1 MVDMVS
7 TITARE
13 LRNVRLTTTYLSAGY
28 NIVEVNEFFER
39 CADALDGK
47 AEMSPEEVEQQMFTT
62 VRFTNGYDIGQI
74 DDPLDRIA
82 ETLRHLPVEEPV
94 QPVQPV
100 QPMQPVQPAAQ
111 PVQPAQQPIDAQ
123 QPAQLPIDSQQ
134 TQFVQPTP
142 QTQPAQQPV
151 PQQTQQPVQQTQPAS
166 RGNWQGRDRRSVA
179 RRQSVLRKIP
189 MEWPSARA
197 DHNQGAGAGDRPDR
211 RRRLHSAVAACNPR
225 RFALNRFLPPSR
237 FTSRCRFRQIARNRH
252 AQKKMQPYV
261 CIFFKMTR

>member
-13 LRNVRLTTTYLSAGY
+13 LRNVRLTTTYLSEGY

-62 VRFTNGYDIGQI
+62 VRFTDGYDIGQI
-74 DDPLDRIA
+74 DDLLDRIA

-94 QPVQPV
+94 
-100 QPMQPVQPAAQ
+100 Q

-166 RGNWQGRDRRSVA
+166 AATGKGAIGAVLHEGNLFYGKFQWNGHQHVLITTKGQVLEIGPTDVA
-179 RRQSVLRKIP
+179 GFILQ
-189 MEWPSARA
+189 
-197 DHNQGAGAGDRPDR
+197 
-211 RRRLHSAVAACNPR
+211 
-225 RFALNRFLPPSR
+225 
-237 FTSRCRFRQIARNRH
+237 
-252 AQKKMQPYV
+252 
-261 CIFFKMTR
+261 

>member
-74 DDPLDRIA
+74 DDLLDRIA

-134 TQFVQPTP
+134 TQFVQ
-142 QTQPAQQPV
+142 
-151 PQQTQQPVQQTQPAS
+151 QTQPAS
-166 RGNWQGRDRRSVA
+166 AATGKGAIGAVLHEGNLFYGKFQWNGHQHVLITTKGQVLEIGPTDVA
-179 RRQSVLRKIP
+179 GFILQ
-189 MEWPSARA
+189 
-197 DHNQGAGAGDRPDR
+197 
-211 RRRLHSAVAACNPR
+211 
-225 RFALNRFLPPSR
+225 
-237 FTSRCRFRQIARNRH
+237 
-252 AQKKMQPYV
+252 
-261 CIFFKMTR
+261 

>member
-13 LRNVRLTTTYLSAGY
+13 LRNVRLTTTYLSEGY

-74 DDPLDRIA
+74 DDLLDRIA
-82 ETLRHLPVEEPV
+82 ETLRHLPVEE
-94 QPVQPV
+94 
-100 QPMQPVQPAAQ
+100 

-166 RGNWQGRDRRSVA
+166 AATGKGAIGAVLHEGNLFYGKFQWNGHQHVLITTKGQVLEIGPTDVA
-179 RRQSVLRKIP
+179 GFILQ
-189 MEWPSARA
+189 
-197 DHNQGAGAGDRPDR
+197 
-211 RRRLHSAVAACNPR
+211 
-225 RFALNRFLPPSR
+225 
-237 FTSRCRFRQIARNRH
+237 
-252 AQKKMQPYV
+252 
-261 CIFFKMTR
+261 

>member
-28 NIVEVNEFFER
+28 NIVEVNGFFER

-166 RGNWQGRDRRSVA
+166 AATGKGAIGAVLHEGNLFYGKFQWNGHQHVLITTKGQVLEIGPTDVA
-179 RRQSVLRKIP
+179 GFILQ
-189 MEWPSARA
+189 
-197 DHNQGAGAGDRPDR
+197 
-211 RRRLHSAVAACNPR
+211 
-225 RFALNRFLPPSR
+225 
-237 FTSRCRFRQIARNRH
+237 
-252 AQKKMQPYV
+252 
-261 CIFFKMTR
+261 

>member
-1 MVDMVS
+1 MVS

-111 PVQPAQQPIDAQ
+111 PVQPAQQPI
-123 QPAQLPIDSQQ
+123 
-134 TQFVQPTP
+134 
-142 QTQPAQQPV
+142 V
-151 PQQTQQPVQQTQPAS
+151 PSAAAAAIIMFSVAANPAS
-166 RGNWQGRDRRSVA
+166 AAARAATDAATRPADAARFRGNWQGRDRRSVA

>member
-13 LRNVRLTTTYLSAGY
+13 LRNVRLTTTYLSEGY

-74 DDPLDRIA
+74 DDLLDRIA
-82 ETLRHLPVEEPV
+82 ETLRHLPVEE
-94 QPVQPV
+94 PV

-151 PQQTQQPVQQTQPAS
+151 QQTQPAS
-166 RGNWQGRDRRSVA
+166 AATGKGAIGAVLHEGNLFYGKFQWNGHQHVLITTKGQVLEIGPTDVA
-179 RRQSVLRKIP
+179 GFILQ
-189 MEWPSARA
+189 
-197 DHNQGAGAGDRPDR
+197 
-211 RRRLHSAVAACNPR
+211 
-225 RFALNRFLPPSR
+225 
-237 FTSRCRFRQIARNRH
+237 
-252 AQKKMQPYV
+252 
-261 CIFFKMTR
+261 

>member
-13 LRNVRLTTTYLSAGY
+13 LRNVRLTTTYLSEGY

-74 DDPLDRIA
+74 DDLLDRIA

-94 QPVQPV
+94 
-100 QPMQPVQPAAQ
+100 Q

-166 RGNWQGRDRRSVA
+166 AATGKGAIGAVLHEGNLFYGKFQWNGHQHVLITTKGQVLEIGPTDVA
-179 RRQSVLRKIP
+179 GFILQ
-189 MEWPSARA
+189 
-197 DHNQGAGAGDRPDR
+197 
-211 RRRLHSAVAACNPR
+211 
-225 RFALNRFLPPSR
+225 
-237 FTSRCRFRQIARNRH
+237 
-252 AQKKMQPYV
+252 
-261 CIFFKMTR
+261 

>member
-13 LRNVRLTTTYLSAGY
+13 LRNVRLTTTYLSEGY

-74 DDPLDRIA
+74 DDLLDRIA
-82 ETLRHLPVEEPV
+82 ETLRHLPVEE
-94 QPVQPV
+94 PVQPV

-123 QPAQLPIDSQQ
+123 QP
-134 TQFVQPTP
+134 
-142 QTQPAQQPV
+142 V

-166 RGNWQGRDRRSVA
+166 AATGKGAIGAVLHEGNLFYGKFQWNGHQH
-179 RRQSVLRKIP
+179 VLITTKGQVLEIGP
-189 MEWPSARA
+189 TASTASFCSSS
-197 DHNQGAGAGDRPDR
+197 
-211 RRRLHSAVAACNPR
+211 L
-225 RFALNRFLPPSR
+225 
-237 FTSRCRFRQIARNRH
+237 
-252 AQKKMQPYV
+252 
-261 CIFFKMTR
+261 

>member
-100 QPMQPVQPAAQ
+100 QPMQPVSRRRI
-111 PVQPAQQPIDAQ
+111 VQPAQQPIDAQ

-166 RGNWQGRDRRSVA
+166 AATGKGAIGAVLHEGNLFYGKFQWNGHQHVLITTKGRCWR
-179 RRQSVLRKIP
+179 
-189 MEWPSARA
+189 SAR
-197 DHNQGAGAGDRPDR
+197 P
-211 RRRLHSAVAACNPR
+211 
-225 RFALNRFLPPSR
+225 
-237 FTSRCRFRQIARNRH
+237 TSPASFCSSSL
-252 AQKKMQPYV
+252 
-261 CIFFKMTR
+261 